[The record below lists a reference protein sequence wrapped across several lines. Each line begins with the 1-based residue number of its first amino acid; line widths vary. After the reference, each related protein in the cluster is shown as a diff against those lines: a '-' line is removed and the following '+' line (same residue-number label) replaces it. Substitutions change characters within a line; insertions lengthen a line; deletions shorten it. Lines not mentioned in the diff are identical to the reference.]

1 MRDRRRA
8 GAARFALGCRDSARL
23 VLFALLFLT
32 PSVTAA
38 QIATDRP
45 NVVESPLVVDVGMLQ
60 AEGGLAMT
68 RTADVDVFA
77 APLLVRYGIA
87 QGWELR
93 LETPGLATRT
103 DPADVLD
110 ETGLGDVA
118 LGAKWH
124 LRDADA
130 TGPGFAVLLHAD
142 LPTGSG
148 DFKGSGVRPS
158 VRGTGDWALT
168 ELLTVGGL
176 VGVRFDELDDR
187 RFTSAILAGTL
198 GQQWTADFGTLVEV
212 AFTQIASEEYG
223 GNVGLLNFGGVF
235 LARDWLQFDALLG
248 LPLTNGAPD
257 VLFTVGLSYR
267 TALR

>member
-1 MRDRRRA
+1 MKGRRRPGTKVFGRESA
-8 GAARFALGCRDSARL
+8 GSVCRLAVVALQ
-23 VLFALLFLT
+23 LT
-32 PSVTAA
+32 PSVLAA

-45 NVVESPLVVDVGMLQ
+45 NVVESPLVVEVGTLQ

-68 RTADVDVFA
+68 RSADVDVFA

-87 QGWELR
+87 RDWEVR

-124 LRDADA
+124 LRDADDR
-130 TGPGFAVLLHAD
+130 GPGFAVLLHAD

-148 DFKGSGVRPS
+148 DFKGSGIRPS
-158 VRGTGDWALT
+158 LRGTGDWSLT
-168 ELLTVGGL
+168 ELFTVGGL

-198 GQQWTADFGTLVEV
+198 GQQWEPEFATLVEV
-212 AFTQIASEEYG
+212 AFVQMASEEYG

-235 LARDWLQFDALLG
+235 VAREWLQFDALLG
-248 LPLTNGAPD
+248 LPLTDEAPD

-267 TALR
+267 TSLR

>member
-1 MRDRRRA
+1 MSDGRSRRGQRT
-8 GAARFALGCRDSARL
+8 RLRILSSPLRL
-23 VLFALLFLT
+23 VLIGLVLV
-32 PSVTAA
+32 PSSARA

-45 NVVESPLVVDVGMLQ
+45 NVVESPLVVEVGTLQ
-60 AEGGLAMT
+60 AEAGLGMT
-68 RTADVDVFA
+68 RTSDVDVFA

-87 QGWELR
+87 QDWELR

-124 LRDADA
+124 LRDADER
-130 TGPGFAVLLHAD
+130 GPGFAVLLHAD
-142 LPTGSG
+142 LPTGTG
-148 DFKGSGVRPS
+148 AFQGSGVRPS
-158 VRGTGDWALT
+158 VRGTGDWSLT
-168 ELLTVGGL
+168 ELLTVSGL
-176 VGVRFDELDDR
+176 VGVRFDELDER
-187 RFTSAILAGTL
+187 RFTSAILAGAL
-198 GQQWTADFGTLVEV
+198 GQQWTSDFGTLVEV

-223 GNVGLLNFGGVF
+223 GNVGLLNFGGIF
-235 LARDWLQFDALLG
+235 TARDWLQFDALLG
-248 LPLTNGAPD
+248 LPLTDGAPD

>member
-1 MRDRRRA
+1 MTERRRPA
-8 GAARFALGCRDSARL
+8 CAQVGGTAICVAVFVLLLIPAAA
-23 VLFALLFLT
+23 V
-32 PSVTAA
+32 A

-60 AEGGLAMT
+60 GEAGLGMT
-68 RTADVDVFA
+68 RTADVDLFS
-77 APLLVRYGIA
+77 APILLRYGIA
-87 QGWELR
+87 QGWEVR
-93 LETPGLATRT
+93 LETPGLGTRT

-124 LRDADA
+124 LRDADDS
-130 TGPGFAVLLHAD
+130 GPGFALLFHAD

-158 VRGTGDWALT
+158 VRGTGDWSLT

-176 VGVRFDELDDR
+176 VGVRFDKLEDR

-198 GQQWTADFGTLVEV
+198 GQQWTPDFGTLVEV

-223 GNVGLLNFGGVF
+223 GNVGLLNLGGVF

-248 LPLTNGAPD
+248 LPLTSGAPD

-267 TALR
+267 TSLR